1 MGWVRISRSSGVS
14 GSMELEVELE
24 SELSRRIPL
33 SLMFIYNHLIDKAG

>member
-14 GSMELEVELE
+14 GSMELEVELQ

-33 SLMFIYNHLIDKAG
+33 SRMFIYNHLIDKAG